1 MTEAQKSWFEES
13 LKDPLKYR
21 VYLEEKVKLLQEE
34 NAALRAQVKE
44 LELKLVDLRGF
55 IACDLRSVPQHIR
68 DRGRAI
74 IDREGKQ

>member
-1 MTEAQKSWFEES
+1 MTAPDRISRES
-13 LKDPLKYR
+13 MFKER
-21 VYLEEKVKLLQEE
+21 I
-34 NAALRAQVKE
+34 AALRARVEE